1 MTRLRRQDEA
11 ALDAPRHNRARGGR
25 RRLSVLIYHRVM
37 ANPDPLVPAALTRRN
52 FRWQARLLSSWLNVL
67 PMDEAIE
74 RLRDDALPPRAATIT
89 FDDGY
94 ADCAQVALPVLLE
107 FGLTATFFVA
117 TGYLNGGWMWNDR
130 LVEALRTWRDDLL
143 DLSEVGL
150 ARIPMATLGQ
160 RRNAVQTL
168 QTTLKEYPLVRR
180 ESIIALIERGGRAVN
195 GAGPMMTDEQVRL
208 LGRAGMQLGAH
219 TVTHP
224 ILTRIP
230 LDEAR
235 REMADARARL
245 EGLVQQPVNHFA
257 YPNGI
262 PGGDYDG
269 RHVELARDIGFRS
282 ACSTAWGV
290 ADSASDLYQLPRF
303 TPWDASPGRFM
314 LRHVL
319 NRRRIDYAL
328 A

>member
-11 ALDAPRHNRARGGR
+11 APDAPRRNRERGGR
-25 RRLSVLIYHRVM
+25 RRLSALIYHRVL
-37 ANPDPLVPAALTRRN
+37 ANADPLVPAALTRRS
-52 FRWQARLLSSWLNVL
+52 FRWQARLLSSWFNVL
-67 PMDEAIE
+67 PMDEAVE
-74 RLRDDALPPRAATIT
+74 RLRNDSLPPRAATIT

-94 ADCAQVALPVLLE
+94 ADCVRVALPVLLE
-107 FGLTATFFVA
+107 FGLPATFFVA

-130 LVEALRTWRDDLL
+130 LVEALRAWKEDSL
-143 DLSEVGL
+143 DLREVGL
-150 ARIPMATLGQ
+150 GLVPMATLAQ
-160 RRNAVQTL
+160 RRTAVQSL
-168 QTTLKEYPLVRR
+168 QAALKEHPVARR
-180 ESIIALIERGGRAVN
+180 TEVITLIERGGRAVS
-195 GAGPMMTDEQVRL
+195 GVGPMMTDDQVRL
-208 LGRAGMQLGAH
+208 LGKAGMQLGAH

-224 ILTRIP
+224 ILSRIP

-235 REMADARARL
+235 REMADARALL
-245 EGLVQQPVNHFA
+245 ESLQQQPVRHFA

-269 RHVELARDIGFRS
+269 RHVELARSIGFRS
-282 ACSTAWGV
+282 AFSTAWGV

-328 A
+328 V